1 MANQETLATLG
12 TQDTG
17 RRQTNQINSTE
28 HRKLK
33 RMCISLCGPDWT
45 VVNHCFAI
53 RGRRG
58 HDHMVV

>member
-33 RMCISLCGPDWT
+33 RMSNTNPIN
-45 VVNHCFAI
+45 VKKIFRNKIH
-53 RGRRG
+53 
-58 HDHMVV
+58 